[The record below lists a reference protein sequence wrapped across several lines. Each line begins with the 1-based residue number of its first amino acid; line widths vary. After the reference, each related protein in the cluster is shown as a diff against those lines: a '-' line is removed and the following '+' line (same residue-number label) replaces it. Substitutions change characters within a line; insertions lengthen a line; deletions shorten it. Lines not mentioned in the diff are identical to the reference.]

1 MTRLFSQ
8 VLNMSLSGSVVIL
21 CVLVARLALKRFPK
35 RYSYVLWAVVLFR
48 LLCPVSITAPVSV
61 LEITRP
67 QVAEV
72 SNVSMVVYEPLEA
85 IALRGEDTVHKV
97 QAQAIPVQELQQ
109 EKRTPGAL
117 DIVSWVWLAGMGI
130 MVLHSSVS
138 YLRLRKKLVGAV
150 LYRGETYLTDEI
162 QTPFALGIVRPKIYL
177 PVTVPME
184 ERRYII
190 AHERHHIRR
199 FDHIIKLL
207 AYGALCLHWFNP
219 LVWIA
224 FAQAGKDMEMS
235 CDEAV
240 IKKLGKHIRADYAS
254 SLLRLSTGRRTIA
267 GTPLSFGEGDPKGRI
282 KNMAKWKQPKVWV
295 SAVCSFA
302 CVLVLAACAVNP
314 EGETAAEQEGIVG
327 PASIGI
333 GELEFTLPEGLTK
346 VQTEEQTSSTSLY
359 NSLFTDGTDTVGGIY
374 IMDKPELELDSLHNN
389 TWQWVEA
396 LDVPEKVPE
405 EVFLMQ
411 VSWSEGDVVSA
422 TYGKDGIA
430 QRTHVFFSG
439 ETVVYDLWYDTQT
452 MEEQTAQALLESAFN
467 ENRSLSTKSRT
478 FLFGE
483 LYITLPEECTYRE
496 EQNVVEFFQGETLI
510 GGMTGYE
517 IPKDAD
523 QGSSDWLY
531 GLLPEGN
538 DPNFG
543 YMGGG
548 SNYGDY
554 EVNFFTDVPPE
565 VEIEKVDRLHT
576 FFYSHDQQ
584 RVYDVWFDTLV
595 TSNTLRNSILETVS
609 GEWEYQSPEPE
620 ETKVIVVPENAVSF
634 TDLYSGYDGTAEFVI
649 LTGPLDR
656 DALEVE
662 NGLPLEQIMENAK
675 KEFQATRVNSFGF
688 EPEAMGHE
696 GRTTVEICITD
707 LRRGE
712 DYLIAAD
719 TPVPTLEL
727 WGNRY
732 YHFENGDTME
742 VEEEPFEIMTMNAL
756 DGTVLARLGKKN

>member
-1 MTRLFSQ
+1 
-8 VLNMSLSGSVVIL
+8 
-21 CVLVARLALKRFPK
+21 
-35 RYSYVLWAVVLFR
+35 
-48 LLCPVSITAPVSV
+48 
-61 LEITRP
+61 
-67 QVAEV
+67 
-72 SNVSMVVYEPLEA
+72 
-85 IALRGEDTVHKV
+85 
-97 QAQAIPVQELQQ
+97 
-109 EKRTPGAL
+109 
-117 DIVSWVWLAGMGI
+117 
-130 MVLHSSVS
+130 
-138 YLRLRKKLVGAV
+138 
-150 LYRGETYLTDEI
+150 
-162 QTPFALGIVRPKIYL
+162 
-177 PVTVPME
+177 
-184 ERRYII
+184 
-190 AHERHHIRR
+190 
-199 FDHIIKLL
+199 
-207 AYGALCLHWFNP
+207 
-219 LVWIA
+219 
-224 FAQAGKDMEMS
+224 MS

-295 SAVCSFA
+295 SAVCSFI

-389 TWQWVEA
+389 TWLWVEA

-422 TYGKDGIA
+422 IYGKDGIA

-483 LYITLPEECTYRE
+483 LYITLPEDCTYRE

-510 GGMTGYE
+510 GGMAAYQV
-517 IPKDAD
+517 PKDVD
-523 QGSSDWLY
+523 WSSDGWLW
-531 GLLPEGN
+531 GQLEDGN
-538 DPNFG
+538 DPNLG
-543 YMGGG
+543 YMGGS

-554 EVNFFTDVPPE
+554 EVNFFTDVPPGT
-565 VEIEKVDRLHT
+565 EIEKVDRLHT
-576 FFYSHDQQ
+576 FFYTGDLKT
-584 RVYDVWFDTLV
+584 VYDIWFDNLV
-595 TSNTLRNSILETVS
+595 TTNTLRNSILETVTGAWKPLS
-609 GEWEYQSPEPE
+609 AE
-620 ETKVIVVPENAVSF
+620 ERDIETITVPENAVSF
-634 TDLYSGYDGTAEFVI
+634 TDRYSGYDGTAEFVI
-649 LTGPLDR
+649 STGPLDR
-656 DALEVE
+656 EALEVE

-675 KEFQATRVNSFGF
+675 KEFQTTRVNSFGF
-688 EPEAMGHE
+688 DPEAMGHE

-707 LRRGE
+707 LRSGG
-712 DYLIAAD
+712 DYLIASYI
-719 TPVPTLEL
+719 PVPTLEL
-727 WGNRY
+727 WGYRY